1 MYRIKVKGFE
11 KLESMRELAN
21 EFLMPSQYMMER
33 DEEAT
38 DIPSNIDLNF
48 GKRELYRKLSAL
60 TGEAPEWGILT
71 GVRPVKLARELMEKE
86 GREETLE
93 LLKKTYLL
101 DHNKANLLLDMVSYQ
116 KESVG
121 IASPDSLAVYIG
133 IPFCPTRCLY
143 CSFAS
148 NQENYDQIEDYLRA
162 LLTEI
167 KEVSFLI
174 KEKGLK
180 IESIYVGGGTPTTL
194 NHRDMEKLL
203 FAINYMIGY
212 TKSRDS
218 LKEFTLEAG
227 RPDTVDKEKFNILK
241 IGGVDRISINP
252 QSMKNH
258 TLEAIGRNHSPED
271 IRRAYTQAK
280 EIGFKTINCDLIAGL
295 PGENTEDLV
304 YSLAKVLDMGAENI
318 TIHSLAVKKASKLIS
333 QDPNYHYH
341 HGKVVKDM
349 LKKSSHIL
357 KVRGYKPYY
366 LYRQKNMAGSG
377 ENTGYSLPGH
387 EGIYNIRIMDETQ
400 SVLALGAGGISKVY
414 YPRENRLERVANVT
428 NYRQYIDRLDEMI
441 ERKRNNFF
449 EL

>member
-86 GREETLE
+86 GREDTLE

-241 IGGVDRISINP
+241 TGGVDRISINP

-271 IRRAYTQAK
+271 IRRAYAQAK

-400 SVLALGAGGISKVY
+400 SILALGAGGISKVY